1 MKNEL
6 EKYVVSIDSLLR
18 DAIESI
24 KNNKSRCT
32 IVIDKHKKV
41 IGVISEGDVIS
52 AILKGRNIY
61 SPIKNSININFKFLK
76 KKNKKEGLK
85 IVKEFVIT
93 LNPIVDKNFVLKSIL
108 SIHDLL
114 PDWNE

>member
-24 KNNKSRCT
+24 VNKSSCT
-32 IVIDKHKKV
+32 IVIDKHQKV
-41 IGVISEGDVIS
+41 IGVISEGDDCNIV
-52 AILKGRNIY
+52 GRNIY

-76 KKNKKEGLK
+76 KK
-85 IVKEFVIT
+85 IRRRT
-93 LNPIVDKNFVLKSIL
+93 
-108 SIHDLL
+108 
-114 PDWNE
+114 

>member
-32 IVIDKHKKV
+32 IVIDKHQKV

-76 KKNKKEGLK
+76 KKIRKKDLK
-85 IVKEFVIT
+85 
-93 LNPIVDKNFVLKSIL
+93 
-108 SIHDLL
+108 
-114 PDWNE
+114 